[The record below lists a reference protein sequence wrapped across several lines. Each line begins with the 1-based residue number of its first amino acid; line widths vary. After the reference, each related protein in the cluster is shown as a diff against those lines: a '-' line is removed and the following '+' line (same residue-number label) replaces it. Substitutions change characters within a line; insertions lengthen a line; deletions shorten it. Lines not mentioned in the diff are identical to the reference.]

1 MVGAGS
7 RLGLDGVRFERVQ
20 GFVFWGFLCMW
31 SSFGIY
37 INVCVCIHTYVRTYI
52 HMDRQ
57 ACTLYMN

>member
-31 SSFGIY
+31 LSFVSTSMCAYAY
-37 INVCVCIHTYVRTYI
+37 ILTYVHTYI

-57 ACTLYMN
+57 A